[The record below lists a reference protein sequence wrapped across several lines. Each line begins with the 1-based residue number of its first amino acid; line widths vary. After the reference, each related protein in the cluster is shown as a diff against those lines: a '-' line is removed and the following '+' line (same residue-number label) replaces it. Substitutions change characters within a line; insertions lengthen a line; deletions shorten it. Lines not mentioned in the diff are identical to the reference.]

1 MNETLRSDALNRLE
15 WKKITAALA
24 DCAMFE
30 STKRALADLAPALPA
45 EERTHVF
52 RATAELRA
60 LESKGQGPGL
70 EPLDV
75 DSFWGPISRGSVLSA
90 SSLWQLRVALGLV
103 DKAVAFTREQK
114 RLPSQTEY
122 PLLLELFET
131 LEPQPKL
138 LTRLTQSVDAE
149 GNILSTA
156 SPELR
161 AARGR
166 LEAARKRMEASL
178 ESLLRRSTVRDALQ
192 DALWMQRDGRYV
204 LPVRTDRKGDVPGV
218 PRGVSQSGSTVFVEP
233 TELAAVQGQI
243 EEAETD
249 VQVEEARVLRELS
262 EAAHLAREPIGA
274 GLGAL
279 GLYDAWLARARF
291 ANLLDAVEPRFHS
304 SRAERE
310 SLGAFAFYDAKHP
323 LFLLEK
329 KPCVPND
336 LVLKS
341 NVWVLSGPNAGGK
354 TVAMKT
360 AGVLTLMA
368 LAGLFVPASEA
379 SLFDFAQVFAEMGD
393 RQNLSD
399 DLSTFSGHLVQLKA
413 ILAEARSHTLV
424 LLDEGFVG
432 TDPTIGVA
440 MARATLES
448 LAAVGAT
455 VIITTHFSGL
465 KTLADGDMRFQN
477 ASMEFE
483 PHRLKPTYRLQ
494 NGIPGQSYALEL
506 ASRLGFQ
513 EHLLNAARS
522 YAGEEMMRVERL
534 VAELSRQKG
543 ELERLNAEQEENANV
558 LRKELDA
565 LRADR
570 ARLAAER
577 ESLVQSYREK
587 LTKRLNAFENRLE
600 IRERQFEKAK
610 RETLRALEEA
620 QPANET
626 ATPVASTQATPKS
639 AAGNTPDPGGTKPA
653 SKAAKPSADK
663 APPPKNVTLSGFDA
677 LKGFSFQAG
686 SSAAGARRPPETED
700 AIARVRRP
708 EKLTP
713 RDLLDEARA
722 SLNLLHKGFDALE
735 DNFQTDVDSFLE
747 LEESLTG
754 ESGRTG
760 KTARERLKAA
770 EKERAE
776 KDAKKGLSGHPDTF
790 WKPGMKVRTQRLR
803 DAGEVLRAV
812 DSKGFVECKFGLVK
826 MKVPH
831 RELFTAQEAANG
843 TMAKATAAKPTA
855 AKPMAAPTAAKMAS
869 AGGNRDM
876 SVEPTFQHK
885 GNTLDVR
892 GQLVDTAL
900 EKVES
905 FLDRAMRENQTT
917 VIIIHGHGTGRVKQ
931 AVRELLQET
940 RFDLS
945 WRPGTAGEGSDGVTV
960 VRLN

>member
-1 MNETLRSDALNRLE
+1 MNETLRSDAPERLRSDAPERLRSDALDRLE

-24 DCAMFE
+24 ECAVFE
-30 STKRALADLAPALPA
+30 STQRTLAHLAPTLPA

-60 LESKGQGPGL
+60 LEAQGQGPSL
-70 EPLDV
+70 EPV
-75 DSFWGPISRGSVLSA
+75 DTASFLGPLSRGSVLSA
-90 SSLWQLRVALGLV
+90 SALWQLRVALGLV
-103 DKAVAFTREQK
+103 EKAFVFVREQK
-114 RLPSQTEY
+114 RHPSPSAY
-122 PLLLELFET
+122 PLLLELFAT

-138 LTRLTQSVDAE
+138 HARLGLSVDAE
-149 GNILSTA
+149 GNILSSA

-166 LEAARKRMEASL
+166 LDAARKRMESSL
-178 ESLLRRSTVRDALQ
+178 ESLLRRSSVRDALQ

-233 TELAAVQGQI
+233 TELATVQGQI
-243 EEAETD
+243 EVAETD

-262 EAAHLAREPIGA
+262 EAAHLAREPIGQA
-274 GLGAL
+274 LGAL
-279 GLYDAWLARARF
+279 ELYDALLARARF
-291 ANLLDAVEPRFHS
+291 ANILDAVEPRFHTS
-304 SRAERE
+304 DDERE
-310 SLGAFAFYDAKHP
+310 ELGAFAFYDARHP
-323 LFLLEK
+323 LFILEK

-360 AGVLTLMA
+360 AGVLTLMG

-379 SLFDFAQVFAEMGD
+379 SLFAYTHVYAEMGD

-413 ILAEARSHTLV
+413 ILSEARTHTLV

-432 TDPTIGVA
+432 TDPTVGVA

-448 LAAVGAT
+448 LATRGAT
-455 VIITTHFSGL
+455 VVITTHFSGL
-465 KTLADGDMRFQN
+465 KTLAEGDTRFQN

-483 PHRLKPTYRLQ
+483 SRRLKPTYRLQ

-506 ASRLGFQ
+506 ASRLGF
-513 EHLLNAARS
+513 EESLLNAARS

-534 VAELSRQKG
+534 VAELSRQK
-543 ELERLNAEQEENANV
+543 EDLENLKLEQEANAAA

-565 LRADR
+565 LRSDR
-570 ARLAAER
+570 TRLETER
-577 ESLVQSYREK
+577 EALVQGYREK

-610 RETLRALEEA
+610 RETLRALED
-620 QPANET
+620 
-626 ATPVASTQATPKS
+626 ASPPPS
-639 AAGNTPDPGGTKPA
+639 SPPGSMASSKPA
-653 SKAAKPSADK
+653 KQTPSPL
-663 APPPKNVTLSGFDA
+663 APPRNVTLTGFDA
-677 LKGFSFQAG
+677 LKGFSFQERSSGAG
-686 SSAAGARRPPETED
+686 GTRAPDRDDLAARIRK
-700 AIARVRRP
+700 P

-713 RDLLDEARA
+713 RDLLDEART
-722 SLNLLHKGFDALE
+722 SLGLLNKGFDALE
-735 DNFQTDVDSFLE
+735 DGFRGDVDAFLD

-760 KTARERLKAA
+760 KTARERLKMA
-770 EKERAE
+770 EKEKAE
-776 KDAKKGLSGHPDTF
+776 KEAKKGLSGHPDTY

-803 DAGEVLRAV
+803 DAGEVLRTV
-812 DSKGFVECKFGLVK
+812 DSKGLVECKFGLVK

-831 RELFTAQEAANG
+831 RELFTVQEAANG
-843 TMAKATAAKPTA
+843 TMAKASTKVPEKT
-855 AKPMAAPTAAKMAS
+855 PPRAAPSAPSAPVAS
-869 AGGNRDM
+869 RGNRDM

-885 GNTLDVR
+885 ANTLDLR
-892 GQLVDTAL
+892 GSLVDTAL
-900 EKVES
+900 EKVEA
-905 FLDRAMRENQTT
+905 FLDRAMRDNLTT
-917 VIIIHGHGTGRVKQ
+917 IIIIHGHGTGRVKQ

-940 RFDLS
+940 RFDLA